1 MTLSKEET
9 AFLLVCGAGM
19 STCLGAA
26 IVYNET
32 LVQMTSKKVLA
43 GGLGVATGVMMYVSF
58 LEIMIKS
65 YDGFIEEGYDEKDS
79 KLYSYLCF
87 FSGFVI
93 MYGLD
98 LIVHWLDP
106 DEGYCVC
113 GENIDLDS
121 FFEALSEQQ
130 KQKLSNVDSHESLDA
145 IFVEL
150 NNMKGDRSILDSLGS
165 TPQEIS
171 DNKLKLY
178 EILKKGGHH
187 SHTHGSTSPN
197 QISNSAPNAA
207 ATTADEE
214 GKEYTGTPD
223 TSLENFKQIK
233 LKKMGIMTA
242 LAIGLHNLPEGLA
255 TFVAAMDDPVVGAA
269 LAIAIGLHN
278 IPEGICVSVPIY
290 FSTGDRHKA
299 FGWAFLS
306 GLSELVGAALG
317 WIVLSQV
324 MNDLV
329 YGILFGL
336 VAGMMVYICIYQL
349 QPTAHRYDPE
359 DTIVTAATVTGM
371 AIMAASLVLFLY

>member
-1 MTLSKEET
+1 MSLSKEAT

-26 IVYNET
+26 IVYSET
-32 LVQMTSKKVLA
+32 LVQMTSKKILA
-43 GGLGVATGVMMYVSF
+43 GGLGIATGVMMYVSF

-65 YDGFIEEGYDEKDS
+65 FDGFIDEGYSEKDA

-87 FSGFVI
+87 FAGFAI
-93 MYGLD
+93 MYGLE

-106 DEGYCVC
+106 GETHCVC

-121 FFEALSEQQ
+121 FFKALNEEQ
-130 KQKLSNVDSHESLDA
+130 KQKFSNIGSHESLDA

-165 TPQEIS
+165 TPEEIR

-178 EILKKGGHH
+178 EILKEGGHH
-187 SHTHGSTSPN
+187 SHSHEVTSVNGSGQTPVPATSG
-197 QISNSAPNAA
+197 
-207 ATTADEE
+207 ADEE
-214 GKEYTGTPD
+214 GKEYTATPE

-233 LKKMGIMTA
+233 LKKMGVMTA
-242 LAIGLHNLPEGLA
+242 LAIALHNLPEGLA

-269 LAIAIGLHN
+269 LAIAIALHN

-306 GLSELVGAALG
+306 GISELIGAALG
-317 WIVLSQV
+317 WIVLSQA

-329 YGILFGL
+329 YGLLFGL

-359 DTIVTAATVTGM
+359 DTIVTATTVTGM